1 MKKEQIQ
8 EKFENWVG
16 RPSYVFY
23 NYSSLVEVFS
33 EEEKDMT
40 EEELDK
46 AINEAAPNLKT
57 PDIIAVVAAFL
68 PVACLDII
76 DRNYSKGFALFYKA
90 MTWLAWVFMIQIG
103 IDCINGSGNLRTNLF
118 ALGCWALSYSF
129 IFRVNSKR
137 WNTLEIIYRV
147 LKVRGKLPVD

>member
-46 AINEAAPNLKT
+46 AINE
-57 PDIIAVVAAFL
+57 AAFL

-137 WNTLEIIYRV
+137 WNTLEIIFRV